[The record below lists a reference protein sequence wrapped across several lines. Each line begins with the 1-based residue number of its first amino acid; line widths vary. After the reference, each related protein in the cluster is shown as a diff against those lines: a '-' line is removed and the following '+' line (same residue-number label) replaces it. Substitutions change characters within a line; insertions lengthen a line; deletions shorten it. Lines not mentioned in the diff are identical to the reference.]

1 LLRLQALAAKEDVM
15 KHWFLGL
22 ALALGF
28 VLMAPAVDVQADS
41 DSGSAGSDSDSKV
54 AVASG
59 GSNGIGV
66 PELDPA
72 VTGSAIVLLL
82 GGVAFMASR
91 RRNDDAA

>member
-1 LLRLQALAAKEDVM
+1 M

-28 VLMAPAVDVQADS
+28 VLMAPAVDVQAGS
-41 DSGSAGSDSDSKV
+41 DSGSAGSDGKV
-54 AVASG
+54 GVASRG
-59 GSNGIGV
+59 GNGIGV

>member
-1 LLRLQALAAKEDVM
+1 MEDVM

-41 DSGSAGSDSDSKV
+41 DSGSAGSDSKV

>member
-41 DSGSAGSDSDSKV
+41 DSGSAGSDGKV

-59 GSNGIGV
+59 GRNGIGV

-72 VTGSAIVLLL
+72 VTGSAIALLL